1 MTERGTM
8 TDPVPLTAHAPLPTP
23 RTVWLR
29 TFLPWQLIRF
39 CWLNV
44 RMIRM
49 VGRAH

>member
-1 MTERGTM
+1 MTGHHAMPEPAPFAS
-8 TDPVPLTAHAPLPTP
+8 DAPLPTA
-23 RTVWLR
+23 RTVWMR

-39 CWLNV
+39 LWLNV

>member
-8 TDPVPLTAHAPLPTP
+8 TDPVSSTARAPMPTA

-39 CWLNV
+39 VWLNI